1 MLRHKGR
8 SKNVPKR
15 SKAFQKEAIMEDKIL
30 IEALLR
36 AGISQTD
43 IAEMLAETSSN
54 SHLEAKLDLLH
65 KLASTSKESNTTD
78 ATKSWVEQQ
87 DGWFDAN
94 QLDKELGLITPQQKS
109 NRRKVIMRLKEQG
122 VVEANRSQSGK
133 YRFINTEVDKIDW
146 QNADA
151 SQRLNVKWAFP
162 IHELCYLVP
171 GNIVVV
177 AGSSDSGKTA
187 LLLDFT
193 ARNLYDYNIN
203 YFSSEMGEVELKGR
217 IDLFEQAGIT
227 PVCDWAEVNFMERSR
242 DFADVVEPNKINII
256 DYLEMNDNFFAV
268 GGTILS
274 IWEKLAGTGLAV
286 IAIQKEPKADLGR
299 GGQFSME
306 KARLYLTMDYNKLT
320 IKKGKNRM
328 NPAVNPNNRSWTFQN
343 IWGGCK
349 FLNIVESVE

>member
-1 MLRHKGR
+1 MD
-8 SKNVPKR
+8 
-15 SKAFQKEAIMEDKIL
+15 DKKYIN
-30 IEALLR
+30 ALLK
-36 AGISQTD
+36 GGFSQGD
-43 IAEMLAETSSN
+43 IADILAETNSN
-54 SHLEAKLDLLH
+54 SHLEDKLNLLH
-65 KLASTSKESNTTD
+65 EIAKSSKDVSATD
-78 ATKSWVEQQ
+78 LIKSWVEQQ
-87 DGWFDAN
+87 EGWFDTN
-94 QLDKELGLITPQQKS
+94 QLDRELGLMTPQHKAT
-109 NRRKVIMRLKEQG
+109 RRKVLQRLKDDG
-122 VVEANRSQSGK
+122 HIEASRTQAGK

-242 DFADVVEPNKINII
+242 DFSDVVEPNKINII

-306 KARLYLTMDYNKLT
+306 KARLYLTMDYNKIT